1 MGKELRTTNSVKRS
15 SNATKGFAS
24 NSPVQQRFVSAKGG
38 RKKVPKGLK
47 KMTPEKAKEI
57 QRKGGL
63 ARQQQLRNSVRSDFE
78 DESPLRK
85 EQNGKDSIPSRGGGD
100 GSEGQE
106 PDTIPSS

>member
-1 MGKELRTTNSVKRS
+1 MG
-15 SNATKGFAS
+15 NATKGFAS

-63 ARQQQLRNSVRSDFE
+63 ARQQQLREEKN
-78 DESPLRK
+78 
-85 EQNGKDSIPSRGGGD
+85 EQDSISSRD
-100 GSEGQE
+100 DSN
-106 PDTIPSS
+106 TS